1 MWREGSAVWYNSPI
15 MSAEW
20 WGFVKKKM
28 VCRENGFTLVELIV
42 VLVILAILASM
53 LIPALTGYIDKA
65 RHQSLVL
72 MAKSLY
78 TATQAE
84 ASETYAKGEFYAR
97 GINPNPE
104 MNMPSI
110 RNIIA
115 LSELKDAGDAG
126 LDYVFKPNY
135 AIYNGFGYGKNNGG
149 VGEIDA
155 SYHFKALVG
164 TDGKIQQF
172 LVCDGE
178 NAPELKDGEFEVRK
192 ANCTDKH
199 AEHKLYNYVYVNNG
213 DVATASYRR
222 DPTLK

>member
-1 MWREGSAVWYNSPI
+1 M
-15 MSAEW
+15 
-20 WGFVKKKM
+20 KKKM
-28 VCRENGFTLVELIV
+28 VRRENGFTLVELIV
-42 VLVILAILASM
+42 VLVILAILASV

-84 ASETYAKGEFYAR
+84 ASEAYAKGEFYVT
-97 GINPNPE
+97 GSNPKPD

-178 NAPELKDGEFEVRK
+178 NAAELKDGEFEVRK
-192 ANCTDKH
+192 AICTDKH
-199 AEHKLYNYVYVNNG
+199 ADHKLYNYVYVNNS
-213 DVATASYRR
+213 AEAAASYRR

>member
-84 ASETYAKGEFYAR
+84 ASETYAKGAFYVTGDR
-97 GINPNPE
+97 TNPD

-115 LSELKDAGDAG
+115 LSELKDSGDAG
-126 LDYVFKPNY
+126 LDYIFQENC

-149 VGEIDA
+149 IGEIEA

-178 NAPELKDGEFEVRK
+178 NAAELKDGEFEVRK

-213 DVATASYRR
+213 AEAAASYRR

>member
-1 MWREGSAVWYNSPI
+1 M
-15 MSAEW
+15 
-20 WGFVKKKM
+20 KKKM

-84 ASETYAKGEFYAR
+84 ASEAYAKGEFYVT
-97 GINPNPE
+97 GDTNNPK
-104 MNMPSI
+104 MNMPDI

-126 LDYVFKPNY
+126 QNWIFKDGY

-149 VGEIDA
+149 IGKIEA
-155 SYHFKALVG
+155 TYHFKALVG
-164 TDGKIQQF
+164 ADGKIQQF

-178 NAPELKDGEFEVRK
+178 NAAELKDGEFEVRK

>member
-1 MWREGSAVWYNSPI
+1 MWQEGSAIWYNRPI

-84 ASETYAKGEFYAR
+84 ASEAYAKGEFYVTGR
-97 GINPNPE
+97 NPKPD
-104 MNMPSI
+104 MNMPDI

-126 LDYVFKPNY
+126 QNWIFKDGY

-149 VGEIDA
+149 IGKIEA
-155 SYHFKALVG
+155 TYHFKALVG
-164 TDGKIQQF
+164 ADGKIQQF

-178 NAPELKDGEFEVRK
+178 NAAELQDGEFVVRK
-192 ANCTDKH
+192 AQCTDGH
-199 AEHKLYNYVYVNNG
+199 SRHQLYNYVFVNINPQAA
-213 DVATASYRR
+213 DQYAAS
-222 DPTLK
+222 TSLK

>member
-1 MWREGSAVWYNSPI
+1 
-15 MSAEW
+15 
-20 WGFVKKKM
+20 M

-84 ASETYAKGEFYAR
+84 ASEAYAKGEFYVT
-97 GINPNPE
+97 GDTNNPK
-104 MNMPSI
+104 MNMPDI

-126 LDYVFKPNY
+126 QNWIFKDGY

-149 VGEIDA
+149 IGKIEA
-155 SYHFKALVG
+155 TYHFKALVG
-164 TDGKIQQF
+164 ADGKIQQF

-178 NAPELKDGEFEVRK
+178 NAAELKDGEFEVRK

-213 DVATASYRR
+213 AEAAASYRR

>member
-1 MWREGSAVWYNSPI
+1 M
-15 MSAEW
+15 
-20 WGFVKKKM
+20 KKKM
-28 VCRENGFTLVELIV
+28 VRRDNGFTLVELIV

-84 ASETYAKGEFYAR
+84 ASETYAKGAFYVT
-97 GINPNPE
+97 GNTKDPD
-104 MNMPSI
+104 MNMPDI

-126 LDYVFKPNY
+126 LNWIFKDGY

-149 VGEIDA
+149 IGKIKA
-155 SYHFKALVG
+155 TYHFKALVG

-178 NAPELKDGEFEVRK
+178 NAAELQDGEFVVRK
-192 ANCTDKH
+192 ARCTDGH
-199 AEHKLYNYVYVNNG
+199 SSYQLYNYVFVNTGSQAAAQYNSS
-213 DVATASYRR
+213 TK
-222 DPTLK
+222 LQ